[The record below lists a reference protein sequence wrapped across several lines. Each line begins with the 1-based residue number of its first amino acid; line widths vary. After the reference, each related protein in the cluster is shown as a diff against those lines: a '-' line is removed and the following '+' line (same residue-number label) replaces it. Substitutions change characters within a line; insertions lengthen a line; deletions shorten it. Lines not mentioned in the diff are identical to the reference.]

1 MSQANDPAARE
12 TGMRAE
18 RSGAGHAGGPGHR
31 VRAVVRAVS
40 VGLTLAAG
48 FGGLLLMLVVDV
60 RDVVAQAADP
70 AVAVLSS
77 TR

>member
-1 MSQANDPAARE
+1 
-12 TGMRAE
+12 
-18 RSGAGHAGGPGHR
+18 